1 VKEPGNSI
9 RRRSKVRPHCNRRS
23 KVRAHCRGEIDE
35 AALFRNWIPYYI
47 AVQIGPLEVKFR
59 ATVRLL
65 DDHQQGLG
73 QRLRNIAEKTI
84 DIEPETSPSAGEADS
99 I

>member
-1 VKEPGNSI
+1 
-9 RRRSKVRPHCNRRS
+9 
-23 KVRAHCRGEIDE
+23 
-35 AALFRNWIPYYI
+35 LFRNWIPYYI

-84 DIEPETSPSAGEADS
+84 DIELETSPSAGEADS
-99 I
+99 V